1 MLAGLFEPVYRRTFT
16 DMVCAW
22 QFGEV
27 LGNTRR
33 NGKTVYKAYDTNE
46 GIEVAWNT
54 VDMTKSSPEAKEKAV
69 NELSLLR
76 ELSHRNIINFHGVW
90 QDQEKGY
97 LIFITERV
105 TSGTLS
111 Q

>member
-16 DMVCAW
+16 DTVCAW

-69 NELSLLR
+69 NERRCRQAVTRRTTKISQKGA
-76 ELSHRNIINFHGVW
+76 GVC
-90 QDQEKGY
+90 
-97 LIFITERV
+97 
-105 TSGTLS
+105 
-111 Q
+111 

>member
-16 DMVCAW
+16 DTVCAW

-46 GIEVAWNT
+46 GIEVATSHCSNWQAGFT
-54 VDMTKSSPEAKEKAV
+54 LPWVRR
-69 NELSLLR
+69 R
-76 ELSHRNIINFHGVW
+76 ETH
-90 QDQEKGY
+90 
-97 LIFITERV
+97 
-105 TSGTLS
+105 
-111 Q
+111 